1 LASRWFT
8 AFLTQPMIERHFGL
22 FVPIT
27 APTATAYV
35 YLCTVIVAGV
45 LIGFVPA
52 VKGTGKRLRMA

>member
-1 LASRWFT
+1 
-8 AFLTQPMIERHFGL
+8 MIERHFGL